1 MRKRE
6 MQKKRKSET
15 LKSEGEKMYK
25 LTQIVYEGL
34 TNVSI
39 VGGDYIEIEQNTI
52 VPTIID
58 NYVHNNDDNYVHNDN
73 VGNSTA
79 DYRSRVDSKN
89 PNSPLFKIIGN
100 EDAVELLSWILFDSL
115 NNVGHTC
122 KQNLAFVGPSSAGK
136 TMISKVFA
144 EVLGLPHVEIS
155 PKSVNNATDVVKS
168 ILHTLNKKAPV
179 GNIVLPPMVILLD
192 ESHAFNDNVIQSL
205 LKATDRNDATLS
217 INGTTLDCKNVCWHF
232 ATTDLGK
239 MFDAFITRFE
249 RVNLRL
255 YTKNEIAKIIQKN
268 NNDWNESI
276 CMMVANYC
284 NRIPRESLAFAE
296 LVRKA
301 YKFNLTTWEEA
312 AAAVAKKKGIDE
324 YGMTIQRLNVLIAL
338 GQRPLS
344 VNQLC
349 ATVGCKDEE
358 LRKLILPWLL
368 ESTPDQNSYV
378 SITNRHHIT
387 KEGLAEL
394 DKRGIKHKGEAAL
407 CTADKC

>member
-1 MRKRE
+1 M
-6 MQKKRKSET
+6 
-15 LKSEGEKMYK
+15 LKSEGDKMYK

-39 VGGDYIEIEQNTI
+39 VGGDYIEVKQNMI
-52 VPTIID
+52 VPTIVD
-58 NYVHNNDDNYVHNDN
+58 NYVYKNNDN
-73 VGNSTA
+73 VGNSIV
-79 DYRSRVDSKN
+79 DCRSRVDSKN

-100 EDAVELLSWILFDSL
+100 EDAIELLSWILFDAL
-115 NNVGHTC
+115 NNAEHIC

-136 TMISKVFA
+136 TMISRVFA

-168 ILHTLNKKAPV
+168 ILHALNKKISIPYGN

-217 INGTTLDCKNVCWHF
+217 INNTTLDCKNVCWHF

-255 YTKNEIAKIIQKN
+255 YTKDEITQIIQKSN
-268 NNDWNESI
+268 PDWDKSI
-276 CMMVANYC
+276 CMTVANYC
-284 NRIPRESLAFAE
+284 NRIPREALTFAE

-301 YKFNLTTWEEA
+301 YKFNPTTLEEA

-324 YGMTIQRLNVLIAL
+324 YGMTNQRLNVLIAL

-344 VNQLC
+344 INQLC
-349 ATVGCKDEE
+349 ATVGCKEEE

-394 DKRGIKHKGEAAL
+394 DKRGISHKGEAVL
-407 CTADKC
+407 CMSDKN

>member
-1 MRKRE
+1 MF
-6 MQKKRKSET
+6 QKV
-15 LKSEGEKMYK
+15 
-25 LTQIVYEGL
+25 TQNYYAGL
-34 TNVSI
+34 TNICVIEPNMSI
-39 VGGDYIEIEQNTI
+39 
-52 VPTIID
+52 PAID
-58 NYVHNNDDNYVHNDN
+58 NSADDSNDNHNDN
-73 VGNSTA
+73 HNRNDYNDCNVTN

-89 PNSPLFKIIGN
+89 PNSPLFKIVGN
-100 EDAVELLSWILFDSL
+100 EDAIELLSWILFDAL
-115 NNVGHTC
+115 NNVGHICT
-122 KQNLAFVGPSSAGK
+122 QNLAFVGPSSAGK
-136 TMISKVFA
+136 TMISRVFA

-155 PKSVNNATDVVKS
+155 PKSVNNAADVAKA
-168 ILHTLNKKAPV
+168 ILHTLDKKIPI

-217 INGTTLDCKNVCWHF
+217 VNGTTLDCKNVCWHF

-255 YTKNEIAKIIQKN
+255 YTKEEIAQIIQRN
-268 NNDWNESI
+268 NLDWDKSI

-324 YGMTIQRLNVLIAL
+324 YGMTNQRLNVLRAL

-344 VNQLC
+344 VSQLC
-349 ATVGCKDEE
+349 ATVGCKEEE
-358 LRKLILPWLL
+358 LKKLILPWLL

-378 SITNRHHIT
+378 SVTNRHHIT
-387 KEGLAEL
+387 KEGLSEL
-394 DKRGIKHKGEAAL
+394 DIRGINHKGEAVL
-407 CTADKC
+407 CAADKC